1 MNDLELMLRE
11 VAAEIDWPQTP
22 GVTPLQ
28 LGDARRR
35 RLRIGRPLAVAFA
48 ALLLLAAGAVAV
60 LRGDN
65 QARHPAVH
73 HAQRGFVPL
82 HATGLGKARVSR
94 EGFPPGGK
102 VVLRYPGGVV
112 ITELQGRFVPQYL
125 FKFLTPSARVDRLR
139 IDGGAARWIPGELR
153 QYVYADRTGAIRT
166 DTVPSGRD
174 VLLWNRGPLLVRLEG
189 ARTKAAALAIARGLR
204 AGP

>member
-1 MNDLELMLRE
+1 VNDLELMLRE
-11 VAAEIDWPQTP
+11 VAAEIDWPPTP

-28 LGDARRR
+28 LGAPRRR
-35 RLRIGRPLAVAFA
+35 RLRIGRPLAIAFA

-60 LRGDN
+60 LRGEN
-65 QARHPAVH
+65 KAKRPAVH
-73 HAQRGFVPL
+73 HAQRGFSPL

-102 VVLRYPGGVV
+102 VILRYPGGVV

-125 FKFLTPSARVDRLR
+125 FKFLRPNVRVDRLR
-139 IDGGAARWIPGELR
+139 IDGGAARWIQGEVR
-153 QYVYADRTGAIRT
+153 QYVYADRTGAIHP
-166 DTVPSGRD
+166 DTVPSGAD
-174 VLLWNRGPLLVRLEG
+174 VLLWNRGPLLVRIEG
-189 ARTKAAALAIARGLR
+189 ARTKAAALAIARGLH

>member
-1 MNDLELMLRE
+1 VNDLELILRE
-11 VAAEIDWPQTP
+11 VAGEIDWPQTP

-35 RLRIGRPLAVAFA
+35 RLRIGRPLAIAFA

-65 QARHPAVH
+65 EARHPAVH
-73 HAQRGFVPL
+73 HGFVPL
-82 HATGLGKARVSR
+82 HATGLGKAGVSR

-102 VVLRYPGGVV
+102 VVLRYPSGVV

-125 FKFLTPSARVDRLR
+125 FKFLGPSVRVDRLR
-139 IDGGAARWIPGELR
+139 IDGGAARWIQGQVR
-153 QYVYADRTGAIRT
+153 QYVYTDRTGVTRT
-166 DTVPSGRD
+166 DTVPSGHD
-174 VLLWNRGPLLVRLEG
+174 VLLWNRGSLLVRIEG